1 MGRRIKA
8 RFIAGKQEKYRAKYI
23 SPRLPPCLSPRN
35 VRAFAAAQTMPT
47 PDPEFEQQARARQAQ
62 LTKPPGALGRLEDI
76 ACWFA
81 ARQKRAVP
89 KKLVTAITIFAGDHG
104 VVAEGVSAFP
114 SVVTGEM
121 VKNFARGGA
130 AINVLARNIDAR
142 LTVVDA
148 GVASD
153 LSAIRGI
160 VHCNL
165 RRGTANLVQGPAMTR
180 NEAERA
186 IALGRVQA
194 RADIAHGANLLI
206 AGEMGIGNTTASA
219 CLICAF
225 TGAAAE
231 AVVGS
236 GTGVDDAGR
245 ARKIDAVRRGLARAG
260 DVSQD
265 ALSALAEVGGLEI
278 AAMTG
283 YYLEAAEAGV
293 PALLDGFISTAA
305 ALAAQAF
312 VPSVTDWLLASHLSL
327 ENGHRIALEKL
338 GLSPLIDLQ
347 MRLGEG
353 SGAALVVTLLQ
364 AALKLHAEM
373 ATFTE
378 AGVSAG

>member
-1 MGRRIKA
+1 MN
-8 RFIAGKQEKYRAKYI
+8 
-23 SPRLPPCLSPRN
+23 SLD
-35 VRAFAAAQTMPT
+35 
-47 PDPEFEQQARARQAQ
+47 PDFEQQARARQAQ

-81 ARQKRAVP
+81 ARQKHVVP
-89 KKLVTAITIFAGDHG
+89 KTLVPAITVFAGDHG
-104 VVAEGVSAFP
+104 VTEEGVSAFP

-130 AINVLARNIDAR
+130 AINVLARHIGAR

-153 LSAIRGI
+153 VSAVQGI

-165 RRGTANLVQGPAMTR
+165 RRGTANLVRGPAMMR

-194 RADIAHGANLLI
+194 RADIANGANLLI
-206 AGEMGIGNTTASA
+206 AGEMGIGNTTPSA

-225 TGAAAE
+225 TGADAE
-231 AVVGS
+231 AVVGA

-260 DVSQD
+260 SFTDGVN
-265 ALSALAEVGGLEI
+265 ALAEVGGLEI

-283 YYLEAAEAGV
+283 YYLEAARAGV

-305 ALAAQAF
+305 ALAARAIE
-312 VPSVTDWLLASHLSL
+312 PRVTDWLLASHLSF
-327 ENGHRIALEKL
+327 ENGHRIALENL
-338 GLSPLIDLQ
+338 ALAPLVDLQ

-353 SGAALVVTLLQ
+353 SGAALVVPLLQ
-364 AALKLHAEM
+364 ASLKLHAEM
-373 ATFTE
+373 ATFAE
-378 AGVSAG
+378 AGVSEA